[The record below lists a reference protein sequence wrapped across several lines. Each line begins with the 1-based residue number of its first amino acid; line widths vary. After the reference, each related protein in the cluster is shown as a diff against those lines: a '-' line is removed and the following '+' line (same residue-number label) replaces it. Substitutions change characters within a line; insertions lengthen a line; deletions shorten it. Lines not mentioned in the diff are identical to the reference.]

1 MTEIILGDA
10 DTEEALTTDANGT
23 VKKKKTR
30 TFLRNLFRKK
40 SKTPTEPTSSYLL
53 KNGGK
58 YNSSREQS
66 SFSSAPNLYY
76 PKKYR
81 APNPP
86 ADKTSPKHQP
96 ASSSE
101 DDMSPQSST
110 AVSPVQNKRS
120 SQMETMTVSISENNQ
135 FYSAKSPK
143 SDYSA
148 TSGKTDMEVAR
159 IMHNKRGLIRRET
172 IDKYNESVAA
182 SYPEN
187 ERRVAEATIDLS
199 PEVSETEVILNVE
212 LETGIDHE
220 EFERINIDFNQPLKS
235 STAAKP
241 HESFD
246 SKSSSRRQSDSK
258 AQFTGLLRRDSS
270 DVSSS
275 MRPPHVERLSNFTLK
290 STSKLPPIPVTS
302 FDHQQYMSPSSSSG
316 VGDPRS
322 SDEYSSPLYLNLPQE
337 YTLNSTPT
345 ESGVLDTEFH
355 YRQISESGGTLNDE
369 YVKLMRMYNEWEAL
383 TYDHS
388 NMKQTNCAELQKQ
401 LIAQHKIVYDLWEKE
416 WEGRSESTSSGC
428 SASPR
433 PAPASIRS
441 NLSNKKRISILTSP
455 FSTPEKKCS
464 PSFSSKAH
472 SPVYAVEYGPSS
484 IGSMKINIPSLNS
497 LDPSTSK
504 TKQRLISPPL
514 LRKCQTESNNNLLP
528 SISPSQRRSTSKD
541 ENSGENSMQ
550 KKHRPDNV
558 PNIRTIRAFSC
569 EEVPLPK
576 TTSLEFMQ
584 PKRRVSDVKH
594 DFELRHA
601 QAQLEN
607 QNAVVAN
614 GSQQLTSRR
623 FSQTGNSP
631 EIKQPVSKQRAAPA
645 APPAANITPNSQP
658 TSKLISHRKA
668 ASSTD
673 LTFSPKKLNESPQAN
688 VNATIQMFQNRLSTL
703 NANTNPTF
711 KSKFATKPPPYLT
724 VKRSVTLDSTEIMQ
738 KSPSRLKTEK
748 PQSPLPLGSAKS
760 KESAV
765 SPTSSTHR
773 LQPTSEVTRYLPT
786 SPPPKGPTLK
796 SPGLIAKMN
805 STDENQKSRSN
816 SKVTNYSTLESS
828 NVQKQS
834 ETKYQSGKTETS
846 EHAFTLR
853 KVEKP
858 VEKCGVVTGKVIEMS
873 LNGHTKSIPQNDGVG
888 KANSAPPPP
897 PPPPVGFL
905 EIISKPTNSVELTRK
920 SPSPGKSPNGT
931 VRLDPEKLRKEL
943 QNVALRHVSEDDRT
957 TKLPPINPNPRDR
970 LMEAI
975 RQAGGG
981 KTLKKV
987 PK

>member
-1 MTEIILGDA
+1 MTEIISGDA
-10 DTEEALTTDANGT
+10 DTEEALTTGVNGT

-40 SKTPTEPTSSYLL
+40 PKTPTEPTSSYLL

-66 SFSSAPNLYY
+66 SFSSAPNLYF

-86 ADKTSPKHQP
+86 VNETNPKHQP
-96 ASSSE
+96 GSSSE

-120 SQMETMTVSISENNQ
+120 SQMGAMTVSISENTR

-148 TSGKTDMEVAR
+148 TSGKTDMEVER
-159 IMHNKRGLIRRET
+159 IMHSKRGLARRET
-172 IDKYNESVAA
+172 IDKYNESVATT
-182 SYPEN
+182 EN
-187 ERRVAEATIDLS
+187 DRRVAEATIDLS
-199 PEVSETEVILNVE
+199 PEASETEVILNLE
-212 LETGIDHE
+212 LETDIDHE
-220 EFERINIDFNQPLKS
+220 EFEKINVDFNQPLKS
-235 STAAKP
+235 STVGKP
-241 HESFD
+241 HEAFVPH
-246 SKSSSRRQSDSK
+246 SSSRRQSDSK
-258 AQFTGLLRRDSS
+258 EHLTGLLRRGSS
-270 DVSSS
+270 DVGSS
-275 MRPPHVERLSNFTLK
+275 MGPPHVEILSNFTLK
-290 STSKLPPIPVTS
+290 SNSKLPPIPVTS

-337 YTLNSTPT
+337 STLNSTPT
-345 ESGVLDTEFH
+345 ESAVLDTEFH

-369 YVKLMRMYNEWEAL
+369 YVKLMRMFNEWEAL

-388 NMKQTNCAELQKQ
+388 SMKQTKCAELQKQ
-401 LIAQHKIVYDLWEKE
+401 LIDQHKIVYDLWEKE

-455 FSTPEKKCS
+455 FSTPEKKSS

-472 SPVYAVEYGPSS
+472 SPAYALEYGISS
-484 IGSMKINIPSLNS
+484 IGSMKIDIPNLNS
-497 LDPSTSK
+497 LEPSTSK
-504 TKQRLISPPL
+504 TKQKLVSPPL
-514 LRKCQTESNNNLLP
+514 LRKCQTETNNNLFP
-528 SISPSQRRSTSKD
+528 TISPNQRRSTSKD
-541 ENSGENSMQ
+541 ENSVESNMQ
-550 KKHRPDNV
+550 KKHRPHNV

-569 EEVPLPK
+569 EESPLPK
-576 TTSLEFMQ
+576 MTSLEFMQ

-607 QNAVVAN
+607 QSAFAN

-623 FSQTGNSP
+623 FSQSGSSP
-631 EIKQPVSKQRAAPA
+631 EIKQPAPKLRAAPA
-645 APPAANITPNSQP
+645 APPAAKVTPNAQP
-658 TSKLISHRKA
+658 PSKLISHRKA

-673 LTFSPKKLNESPQAN
+673 LTSSPKKSNESPQAN

-703 NANTNPTF
+703 NVDTNTTF
-711 KSKFATKPPPYLT
+711 KSKFATKPPPCLT
-724 VKRSVTLDSTEIMQ
+724 VKRSVTLDSTENMQ

-748 PQSPLPLGSAKS
+748 PQSPLPLDSTKS

-765 SPTSSTHR
+765 SPTPLTHQ
-773 LQPTSEVTRYLPT
+773 LQPTSEMPRYLPT

-796 SPGLIAKMN
+796 SPGLLAKMN
-805 STDENQKSRSN
+805 STDENQKSRCK
-816 SKVTNYSTLESS
+816 SKMTNYSTLESS
-828 NVQKQS
+828 NARKQG
-834 ETKYQSGKTETS
+834 ETKSQSGKYEPS
-846 EHAFTLR
+846 EQTFTLR

-873 LNGHTKSIPQNDGVG
+873 LNGHTNSIPQSD
-888 KANSAPPPP
+888 
-897 PPPPVGFL
+897 
-905 EIISKPTNSVELTRK
+905 SVDLTRK

-931 VRLDPEKLRKEL
+931 LRLDPEKLRKEL

-957 TKLPPINPNPRDR
+957 TKLPPINPNPRDK

-975 RQAGGG
+975 RQSGGG